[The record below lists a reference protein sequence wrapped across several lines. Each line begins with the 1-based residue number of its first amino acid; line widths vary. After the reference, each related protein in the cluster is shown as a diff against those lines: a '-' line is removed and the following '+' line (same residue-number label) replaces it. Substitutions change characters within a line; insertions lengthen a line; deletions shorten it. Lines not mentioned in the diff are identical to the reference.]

1 MSSQIKYTST
11 LAEPLKII
19 TPDVDLLMLEERQVI
34 LHSYHFSVGF
44 FDRIRIHPNTCLI
57 DLDTSYRSPM
67 LQNFNISLAPDWTWM
82 ELGRRF
88 EFTLVFAG
96 LPKDCTRFDMLE
108 DVPDT
113 GRLHIRN
120 IQRSKSDVYY
130 LRMDFD

>member
-1 MSSQIKYTST
+1 MSSQIKDSNP
-11 LAEPLKII
+11 LPEPLQII
-19 TPDVDLLMLEERQVI
+19 KPEFDLFMLEERQVI
-34 LHSYHFSVGF
+34 LHSYHFPISF
-44 FDRIRIHPNTCLI
+44 LDRIRIHPNTCLI
-57 DLDTSYRSPM
+57 DLDTGHRSPM